1 MKRGLAERVRRTRA
15 FNRLAKDRRFR
26 LVAVA
31 AVNMGV
37 NLIFALFNAVISI
50 AYLSAWNGVMC
61 AYHAALGLIKL
72 NIVDSERRGM
82 SPAREKRTLLV
93 TGAGLLA
100 LAVILSL
107 TVMLT
112 IRDAVLVRYHM
123 YVTIGIAAFT
133 FALVATAVTSAA
145 KARKSGDGTLVML
158 KSVSLAAAVGSVL
171 ALERA
176 MLGTFGGGA
185 ERFAQVV
192 AGVSGLVGFMIA
204 VILGAL
210 LLARARRIGRQGK

>member
-61 AYHAALGLIKL
+61 TYHAALGLIKL

-171 ALERA
+171 ALA
-176 MLGTFGGGA
+176 NVKQFFT
-185 ERFAQVV
+185 
-192 AGVSGLVGFMIA
+192 
-204 VILGAL
+204 
-210 LLARARRIGRQGK
+210 